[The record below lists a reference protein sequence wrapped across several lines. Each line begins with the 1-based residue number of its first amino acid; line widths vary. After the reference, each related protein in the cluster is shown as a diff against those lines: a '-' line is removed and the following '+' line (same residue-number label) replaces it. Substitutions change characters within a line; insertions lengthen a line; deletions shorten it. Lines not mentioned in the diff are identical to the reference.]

1 MTKSRSTNPGFTL
14 IELLVVIA
22 IIAILIALLV
32 PAVQKV
38 REVGNRSQV
47 LVTLKVVCN
56 AQAEFSRTDP
66 DGDGQADYARNLRE
80 LALYGL
86 IDPAFAR
93 RKETAGY
100 RFEVVG
106 GQDARGLAFDWYAT
120 AVPVSP
126 ENTGCSSFH
135 IDRNDVVRE
144 TRLEDCERPDS
155 LVLARTILE
164 RLNLDGAVEGAIEF
178 LGVPGNKEA
187 ILDLLD
193 ADGDGAY
200 TMDEIFRADLL
211 SMARSILG
219 PTAPVADPVAP
230 IGDDRALRAAS
241 SALLRFVE
249 GSLDAGA
256 GGEGDLPAA
265 QRDRLSGD
273 AAAFLAL
280 APAEPNRP

>member
-1 MTKSRSTNPGFTL
+1 MKKPRSTNPGFTL

-32 PAVQKV
+32 PAVQKA
-38 REVGNRSQV
+38 REAASRLQASGV
-47 LVTLKVVCN
+47 LKMICN
-56 AQAEFSRTDP
+56 AQAEFSRTDA
-66 DGDGQADYARNLRE
+66 DGDGRADYARNLRE

-86 IDPAFAR
+86 VDPAFAR
-93 RKETAGY
+93 LKETAGY
-100 RFEVVG
+100 RFEVGG
-106 GQDARGLAFDWYAT
+106 GQDARGQSFDWYAT
-120 AVPVSP
+120 AVPVAP

-135 IDRNDVVRE
+135 IDRNDVIRE
-144 TRLEDCERPDS
+144 SRLEDCERPDS

-178 LGVPGNKEA
+178 LGVSGNKEA
-187 ILDLLD
+187 ILDILD

-200 TMDEIFRADLL
+200 STDEIFRADLL

-219 PTAPVADPVAP
+219 PTAPVAAPGAP

-249 GSLDAGA
+249 GSLEAGA

-265 QRDRLSGD
+265 QRDSLSGD
-273 AAAFLAL
+273 GAAFLAL
-280 APAEPNRP
+280 APVEPNRP

>member
-1 MTKSRSTNPGFTL
+1 MTKHRSTNPGFTL

-38 REVGNRSQV
+38 RETVNRLQV
-47 LVTLKVVCN
+47 SVTLKVVCN
-56 AQAEFSRTDP
+56 AQTEFSRTDP

-80 LALYGL
+80 LALHGL

-93 RKETAGY
+93 RKESAGY

-106 GQDARGLAFDWYAT
+106 GQDATGRDFDWYAT

-178 LGVPGNKEA
+178 LGVSGNTEA

-200 TMDEIFRADLL
+200 TTDEIFRADLL

-219 PTAPVADPVAP
+219 PTAPVADTVAP

-280 APAEPNRP
+280 APAESN

>member
-1 MTKSRSTNPGFTL
+1 MRKPRSTNPGFTL

-22 IIAILIALLV
+22 IIAILISLLV

-38 REVGNRSQV
+38 RETVNRFQASVV
-47 LVTLKVVCN
+47 LKGICN

-80 LALYGL
+80 LALHGL

-93 RKETAGY
+93 RNETAGY

-106 GQDARGLAFDWYAT
+106 GRDATGRALDWYAT

-126 ENTGCSSFH
+126 ENTGCGSFH
-135 IDRNDVVRE
+135 IDRDDVIRE
-144 TRLEDCERPDS
+144 SRLEDCERPDS

-178 LGVPGNKEA
+178 LGVSGNKEA
-187 ILDLLD
+187 ILDILD

-200 TMDEIFRADLL
+200 STDEIFRADLL

-219 PTAPVADPVAP
+219 RTSPIAAPGAP

-249 GSLDAGA
+249 GSLEAGA

-265 QRDRLSGD
+265 PRDRLSGD

-280 APAEPNRP
+280 PPAESK

>member
-1 MTKSRSTNPGFTL
+1 MKKPRSTNPGFTL

-38 REVGNRSQV
+38 REAANRL
-47 LVTLKVVCN
+47 LVSGLLKVVCD
-56 AQAEFSRTDP
+56 AQTEFSRTDP

-80 LALYGL
+80 LGLHGL

-93 RKETAGY
+93 RKESAGY

-106 GQDARGLAFDWYAT
+106 GRDARGMAFDWYAT

-144 TRLEDCERPDS
+144 TRMEDCERPDS
-155 LVLARTILE
+155 LALARTILE
-164 RLNLDGAVEGAIEF
+164 RLNLDGAVDGAIGF
-178 LGVPGNKEA
+178 LGVPGNTEA

-193 ADGDGAY
+193 ADGDRAF
-200 TMDEIFRADLL
+200 TTEEMFRADLL
-211 SMARSILG
+211 SVARSILG
-219 PTAPVADPVAP
+219 RTTPVAGPGEP
-230 IGDDRALRAAS
+230 IGDDKALRAAS
-241 SALLRFVE
+241 SALLQFVE

-280 APAEPNRP
+280 PPAESN